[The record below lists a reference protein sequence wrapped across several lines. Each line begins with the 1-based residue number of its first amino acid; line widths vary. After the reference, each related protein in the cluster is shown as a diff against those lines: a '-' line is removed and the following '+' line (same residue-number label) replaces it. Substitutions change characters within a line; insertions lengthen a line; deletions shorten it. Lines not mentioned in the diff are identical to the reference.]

1 MNCSLPGSSVC
12 GILQSRIL
20 KLGCHSLLQGIFPTQ
35 GSNPHLLRL
44 LHWQVN
50 YLPLAP
56 PGKSMVICHNI
67 DSVIDN
73 RTGKKRLEHTQSC
86 VDVWQSTEVVLKT
99 RREGRWLHSGARA
112 VVLAGLRRIRLFA
125 IPWTAALQA
134 PLSMDSPGK
143 NTGVGCHFLLH
154 FHINCHAYKTQG
166 NQSPRNSCDKEV

>member
-1 MNCSLPGSSVC
+1 MG
-12 GILQSRIL
+12 
-20 KLGCHSLLQGIFPTQ
+20 
-35 GSNPHLLRL
+35 
-44 LHWQVN
+44 

-112 VVLAGLRRIRLFA
+112 VVLAGLHRIRLFA

-143 NTGVGCHFLLH
+143 NTGV
-154 FHINCHAYKTQG
+154 HAQGVRGSLTCVTFKRLNLTQMVL
-166 NQSPRNSCDKEV
+166 QLV